1 MTDIIPFPSMPR
13 LHNNKVQQNQAERKK
28 LADWFRALAQHIE
41 GNEIEREPL
50 AATVVLSSAAG
61 DEVLTV
67 GYDGNLQVCRRQA
80 GSAAHRFT
88 NLGGYTRRGGNFF
101 DRLK

>member
-1 MTDIIPFPSMPR
+1 MFKFTDPS
-13 LHNNKVQQNQAERKK
+13 LNNKVQQNQAERKK

-67 GYDGNLQVCRRQA
+67 GYDGNPQVCRRQA